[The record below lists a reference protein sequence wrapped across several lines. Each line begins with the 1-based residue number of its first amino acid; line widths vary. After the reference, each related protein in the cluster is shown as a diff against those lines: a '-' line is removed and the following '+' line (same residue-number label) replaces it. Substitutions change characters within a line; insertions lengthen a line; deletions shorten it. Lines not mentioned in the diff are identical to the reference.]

1 MQYSDYELTH
11 TMLFENRST
20 NRTKGPYKDYNRPP
34 YSGKIQTW
42 YDCGPDGA
50 TTYSMVAAPEG
61 RACVVVLDA
70 RISDE
75 ADREAIQHIF
85 DTFKV
90 DCGRV
95 TSGPLASPSASASPS
110 AESSASA
117 SGLASAGPCPAGS
130 VQNAAGNTCTDLETG
145 EIVRETPLPGNPNT
159 NPCPEMWTLNEEGRC
174 EPIPVP

>member
-85 DTFKV
+85 DALKV